1 MTQAQTAI
9 ERFALANW
17 KNTSR
22 GGNSAVA
29 HDHSA
34 VMQRGFRMENGQREF
49 DGKVGIERHSR
60 FLVDA
65 DGSVTFDRDERAK
78 LFVRKLSD
86 GLGDVVDGVALLA
99 RSRIN
104 WMTAEPGQAG

>member
-34 VMQRGFRMENGQREF
+34 VMQRGFRMENGQCEF
-49 DGKVGIERHSR
+49 DGKVGVERHSC

-65 DGSVTFDRDERAK
+65 DGSVTFNRNERAK
-78 LFVRKLSD
+78 LFVRELCDCLGAVAD
-86 GLGDVVDGVALLA
+86 GFALLT
-99 RSRIN
+99 R
-104 WMTAEPGQAG
+104 

>member
-22 GGNSAVA
+22 GGYSAIA

-34 VMQRGFRMENGQREF
+34 IMQRGFRMENGQCEF
-49 DGKVGIERHSR
+49 NRKVGVDRHSS
-60 FLVDA
+60 FFVDA
-65 DGSVTFDRDERAK
+65 DRSVTFNRDERAE
-78 LFVRKLSD
+78 LLVRQLSD
-86 GLGDVVDGVALLA
+86 GLGDVVHRFALLA
-99 RSRIN
+99 R
-104 WMTAEPGQAG
+104 